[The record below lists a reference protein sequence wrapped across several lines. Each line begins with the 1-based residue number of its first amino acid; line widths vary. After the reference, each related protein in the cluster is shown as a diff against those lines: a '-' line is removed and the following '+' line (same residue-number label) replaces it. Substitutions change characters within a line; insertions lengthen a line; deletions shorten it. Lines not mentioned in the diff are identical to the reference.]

1 MGSTIHPVPQDDW
14 IRGFYLM
21 KRAFKSIFKDK
32 PRDTQDIEAQLADVL
47 RPVKPPDQFV
57 RDLRTRLLEQVQ
69 ANQHGSKLSTRNLG
83 FLVLAGILSV
93 VLVVV
98 TGVRLLISLF
108 VGVDLL
114 RRFRRQPD
122 QK

>member
-1 MGSTIHPVPQDDW
+1 
-14 IRGFYLM
+14 M